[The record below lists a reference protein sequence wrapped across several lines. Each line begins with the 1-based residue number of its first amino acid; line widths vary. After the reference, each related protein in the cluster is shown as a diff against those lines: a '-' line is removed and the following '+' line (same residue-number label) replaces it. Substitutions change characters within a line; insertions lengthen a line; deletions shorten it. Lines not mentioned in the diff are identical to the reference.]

1 MNSDYVF
8 EPGSVD
14 LLLRQAAIHRLL
26 TKEEEIELAQA
37 IERGS
42 LEAKDRMINA
52 NIRLVVS
59 IARRYQGQGLVFGDI
74 VQEGM
79 LGLIRAAEKF
89 DYRKGYKFST
99 YATFWIRQAIQRG
112 LDNTARTIRLP
123 AHIAGRTRKV
133 GRIERELT
141 VRLERD
147 PTDEEIAKEADMEV
161 DEVAHLRSLD
171 YDPPSLDKR
180 VNDESDSAT
189 LGELHA
195 SSGPLPDEEVLS
207 ADIAR
212 RLERAVAGLPKRE
225 RAVIEA
231 RFSGGPTNL
240 GMSRREADELEAR
253 ALARLREDGKLED
266 LKDVA

>member
-1 MNSDYVF
+1 MNSDFVF

-14 LLLRQAAIHRLL
+14 LLLRQAAVHKLL
-26 TKEEEIELAQA
+26 TKEEEIVLAKA
-37 IERGS
+37 IERGDMM
-42 LEAKDRMINA
+42 AKDRMVNA

-79 LGLIRAAEKF
+79 LGLIRASEKF

-123 AHIAGRTRKV
+123 AHIAGRTRKI

-141 VRLERD
+141 VKLERD
-147 PTDEEIAKEADMEV
+147 PTDEEIADLADMEV
-161 DEVAHLRSLD
+161 EEVAHLRSLD
-171 YDPPSLDKR
+171 YEPPSLDRR
-180 VNDESDSAT
+180 VGDDSDSAT

-195 SSGPLPDEEVLS
+195 AQGPGPEEAVVDADVAARLEGAIGLLPD
-207 ADIAR
+207 
-212 RLERAVAGLPKRE
+212 RE

-231 RFSGGPTNL
+231 RFLGGSPKL
-240 GMSRREADELEAR
+240 GLSRREADELEQR
-253 ALARLREDGKLED
+253 ALSRLRDVDELQA
-266 LKDVA
+266 LRDVA